1 MSFEVSAY
9 RNSTIPVISNI
20 SMEEDDEMEDYS
32 VVIYVVKAGD
42 TLWKIARRFGS
53 TVDDIARVNGME
65 NPNKLNAGE
74 KIYIPKFVLK
84 RAKEPIVLA

>member
-1 MSFEVSAY
+1 MTVQKKLDFVEETLNHLKKV
-9 RNSTIPVISNI
+9 RNKTKDNDPTSKLNQLISN
-20 SMEEDDEMEDYS
+20 
-32 VVIYVVKAGD
+32 
-42 TLWKIARRFGS
+42 
-53 TVDDIARVNGME
+53 ME

>member
-1 MSFEVSAY
+1 
-9 RNSTIPVISNI
+9 
-20 SMEEDDEMEDYS
+20 MEEDDEMEDYS